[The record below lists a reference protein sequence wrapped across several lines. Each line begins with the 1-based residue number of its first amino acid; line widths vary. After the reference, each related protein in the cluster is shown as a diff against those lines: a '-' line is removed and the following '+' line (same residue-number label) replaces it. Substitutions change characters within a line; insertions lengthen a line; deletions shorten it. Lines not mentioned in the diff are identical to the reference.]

1 MSYNRLIINNF
12 LKNMER
18 REEIISSIMETRD
31 YRELQALLS
40 KREYKD
46 IITSDYNV
54 FESFLTKI
62 TLLKE
67 NNNNPL
73 LEQEGKIDDDSAKK
87 SLLLKLIKNREN
99 INDKIKKE
107 IENNLEEVKYAKE
120 IRGLLTPPFKINTN
134 NIDNNR
140 PLFSYI
146 NHILLSS
153 RNTDIMEDIERE
165 VNNFDNIYKN
175 NTQLAGKEA
184 RKNLIKKLNQLDIK
198 KAKDLL
204 YGFVDST
211 GIKRD
216 WIINNSNNSQTMETI
231 LNNATRSNI
240 GTLIKNTLLERVQ
253 NRGQQQGM

>member
-1 MSYNRLIINNF
+1 
-12 LKNMER
+12 MER
-18 REEIISSIMETRD
+18 REEVISSIMETRD
-31 YRELQALLS
+31 YRELHALS
-40 KREYKD
+40 SQREYKD
-46 IITSDYNV
+46 IITSDYDV

-67 NNNNPL
+67 NNNEPL
-73 LEQEGKIDDDSAKK
+73 LEQKGKIDDDSAKK
-87 SLLLKLIKNREN
+87 LLLSNLIKNREN
-99 INDKIKKE
+99 INDRIKKE

-120 IRGLLTPPFKINTN
+120 IRGLITPPFKINTN

-165 VNNFDNIYKN
+165 VNNFDNSYKSN
-175 NTQLAGKEA
+175 AQFAGQQA
-184 RKNLIKKLNQLDIK
+184 RENLINKLRQLDIK

-211 GIKRD
+211 GIKHD

-231 LNNATRSNI
+231 LNNATRSDI